1 MRRPGERGFTLIEL
15 VTSMAVGLTVTTM
28 VTGSLIMYQKNS
40 NRELDYT
47 QAQQN
52 ARASLAV
59 LEHHLRQAGY
69 GTSTSA
75 SSGVIA
81 IGSCGVGDGISCN
94 AVDAGSDRLRLAAAD
109 ASTMDSQALWAPGK
123 SLLRSENKDNY
134 GGGAT
139 CPPAIPNG
147 SKIVISGPCPAAGG
161 ATVSSVLTIEKDV
174 NDGQYCH
181 KYQWSGALACS
192 NYDDN
197 QTLESGAYREVDFY
211 ISRTDAAHPTLM
223 LDPDGSGSAAA
234 VPVAYDIEDLQIQYG
249 LDTSTPNPDRVVEMW
264 CDQLALSS
272 CATGLADDHTNQSR
286 VIAVKVAVVA
296 RTPVADPGYASP
308 SVTVADNTIPGGDG
322 YVRWV
327 YRSVIRLRSI
337 NP

>member
-1 MRRPGERGFTLIEL
+1 MRRRGERGFTLIEL

-40 NRELDYT
+40 NRELDFT

-52 ARASLAV
+52 ARASLAI
-59 LEHHLRQAGY
+59 LEHYLRQTGY
-69 GTSTSA
+69 GVSTSA
-75 SSGVIA
+75 SSGVVA
-81 IGSCGVGDGISCN
+81 IGSCSAVDTISCN
-94 AVDAGSDRLRLAAAD
+94 AVDAGSDRLRLASAD
-109 ASTMDSQALWAPGK
+109 ATTMDSQALWEPGK
-123 SLLRSENKDNY
+123 SLLRSQKKANY

-147 SKIVISGPCPAAGG
+147 TKIVISGPCPAAGG
-161 ATVSSVLTIEKDV
+161 ANVSSVLTIDKDV
-174 NDGQYCH
+174 NSGQYCH
-181 KYQWSGALACS
+181 AYQWSGTLGCA

-197 QTLESGAYREVDFY
+197 QTLQSGTYREVDFY
-211 ISRTDAAHPTLM
+211 ISRTDPAHPTLM
-223 LDPDGSGSAAA
+223 LDPDGSGAAAA
-234 VPVAYDIEDLQIQYG
+234 VPVAYDIDDLQIQYG
-249 LDTSTPNPDRVVEMW
+249 VDTSTPDPDRAVEMW
-264 CDQLALSS
+264 CNQLALSS

-286 VIAVKVAVVA
+286 VIAVRVAVVA
-296 RTPVADPGYASP
+296 RTPVADPGYTSP
-308 SVTVADNTIPGGDG
+308 SVTAADHTIPGGDG